1 MPDNQTDSLI
11 SLKRLA
17 TNEDYY
23 NIVFKKTERISS
35 AVFYI
40 LSHISISE
48 TNRIHHN
55 LLSQKAMSL
64 HEAAIASLNLFPH
77 EIKDGLYD
85 LQHALV
91 ALESSLMLSV
101 GARVVSLEMV
111 APITD
116 ELDSVTRY
124 IKNHYLNESVS
135 LGLSARSTE
144 RPATTIARPRR
155 LRPVIPKNDMSSEAV
170 LVYSD
175 LSDRTAR
182 IKTVLEAKPEATIKD
197 LADII
202 TDVSTKTIQ
211 RDLNSLIERGE
222 VVRHGE
228 KRWSKY
234 SIA

>member
-77 EIKDGLYD
+77 EIKDGLYA

-101 GARVVSLEMV
+101 GARVVSLDIV
-111 APITD
+111 APIAD

-124 IKNHYLNESVS
+124 IKNHYLNEAAGPSLSPRSATKPVS
-135 LGLSARSTE
+135 SL
-144 RPATTIARPRR
+144 PR
-155 LRPVIPKNDMSSEAV
+155 LRRQRPIIPKNDMSSEAV
-170 LVYSD
+170 LV
-175 LSDRTAR
+175 
-182 IKTVLEAKPEATIKD
+182 AKPEATIKD

-211 RDLNSLIERGE
+211 RDLNSLIQRGE
-222 VVRHGE
+222 VIRHGE